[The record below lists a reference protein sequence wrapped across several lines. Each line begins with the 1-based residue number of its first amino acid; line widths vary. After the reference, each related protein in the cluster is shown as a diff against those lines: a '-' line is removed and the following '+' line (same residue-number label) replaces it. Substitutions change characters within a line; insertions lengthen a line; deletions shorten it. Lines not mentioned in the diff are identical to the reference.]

1 MSTSY
6 REAAMAYNNIKDID
20 TKEEVTPSSGLL
32 SRTNNKMSKD
42 TNQDQPIDRVTR
54 YVHTIRAK
62 RNEMKNE

>member
-42 TNQDQPIDRVTR
+42 TNQDQPLDRVTR
-54 YVHTIRAK
+54 YVHAIRAK
-62 RNEMKNE
+62 RNEIKNG

>member
-6 REAAMAYNNIKDID
+6 REAAMAYNNIKDI
-20 TKEEVTPSSGLL
+20 EEEKVVSSTGLL

-42 TNQDQPIDRVTR
+42 TNQDQPLDRVTR